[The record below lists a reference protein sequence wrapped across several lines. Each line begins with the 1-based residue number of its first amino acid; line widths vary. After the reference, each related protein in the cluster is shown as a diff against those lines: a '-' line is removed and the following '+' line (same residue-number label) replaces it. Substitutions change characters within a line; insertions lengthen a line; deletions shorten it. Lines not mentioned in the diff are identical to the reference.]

1 MNYLYSNV
9 KSCTRHARA
18 VLYINEWDL
27 EDFFSEQ
34 DYNVNSTQATELG
47 LQYIAG
53 CIFIK
58 SVSILVRAEYYAV

>member
-1 MNYLYSNV
+1 MNYLHSNV
-9 KSCTRHARA
+9 KSSTRNARA
-18 VLYINEWDL
+18 VLYIYDWDL
-27 EDFFSEQ
+27 EDFFFEQ

-47 LQYIAG
+47 LQYTAE